1 MMRKVW
7 GVFAM
12 IFGLV
17 GGLVLGTILNDGI
30 VLNVQKGSEKGSMI
44 AVLDRDDNNLTG
56 PIGVLRIEYKVKGGN
71 SDEES
76 IGSVCDDIWIGR
88 RIGSRYDFERWYCS
102 QRSEGQ

>member
-56 PIGVLRIEYKVKGGN
+56 PIGV
-71 SDEES
+71 
-76 IGSVCDDIWIGR
+76 C
-88 RIGSRYDFERWYCS
+88 
-102 QRSEGQ
+102 